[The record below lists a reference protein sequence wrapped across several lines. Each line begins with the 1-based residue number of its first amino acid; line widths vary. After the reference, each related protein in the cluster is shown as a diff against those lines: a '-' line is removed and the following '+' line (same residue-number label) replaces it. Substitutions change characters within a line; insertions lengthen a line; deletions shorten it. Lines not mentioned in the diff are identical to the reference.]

1 MIRRLLTVLALL
13 LTLAAPALAA
23 QTQQPNDGG
32 VVCQTLA
39 DRSGPADGGNR
50 VNLETFVPDPGC
62 WLQESAKEIYN
73 RNLYGVTAKIG
84 MFIVVASILI
94 AALKSIPAA
103 SPTTFMKALALGAI
117 IFSALLTYDR
127 KMGGGW
133 FVAETAMSAW
143 TMTYTASSRVGQ
155 AILDQTVLQKTADLT
170 LAFGR
175 YVQSTAVIQSVATY
189 NSVAGDETDPATLEN
204 AWRNL
209 QGKMDARSSPFQ
221 VKGLGAITYF
231 LMLGIFSVF
240 AALVYSSGMLVLLA
254 VLAFPIVLALSTLGS
269 LQLLKTTGVI
279 WLSNVV
285 IILVLPIFMAILLS
299 TTLSSPINTLQDNV
313 TYNAQLASEAAAQV
327 KAKIDA
333 CPRVFT
339 VVCRLDTGLKSMVA
353 TVQDTLETAFMGVL
367 VGGFAVVV
375 AFTIAMTQLRRI
387 PAAIERIFGGMGGGE
402 SSGAH
407 TDFFI
412 GRKQVQRVTNTQNN
426 QQGGQA
432 RPGGGGPRMGGAGGG
447 GAPVAGGAVSPN
459 PSVTAAMIIT
469 STTVQSGQRVAAQ
482 GGNSANRST
491 P

>member
-1 MIRRLLTVLALL
+1 MIRRLLAVLALL

-23 QTQQPNDGG
+23 RVPESGGG
-32 VVCQTLA
+32 VVCQTLL
-39 DRSGPADGGNR
+39 DRPGPADGGNR
-50 VNLETFVPDPGC
+50 INLETFVPDPGC

-84 MFIVVASILI
+84 MFIVVASVLI

-143 TMTYTASSRVGQ
+143 TSAYTASSRVGQ
-155 AILDQTVLQKTADLT
+155 AMLDQTVLQQTADLT
-170 LAFGR
+170 QAFGK

-189 NSVAGDETDPATLEN
+189 NSVAGDETDPTTLEN

-279 WLSNVV
+279 WLSNVI
-285 IILVLPIFMAILLS
+285 IILVLPIFMAILLT
-299 TTLSSPINTLQDNV
+299 TTLSSPIHTLQDNV
-313 TYNAQLASEAAAQV
+313 AYNAQLASEAAAQV

-375 AFTIAMTQLRRI
+375 AFAIAMTQLRRI

-412 GRKQVQRVTNTQNN
+412 GRKQVQRVNTQNN

-432 RPGGGGPRMGGAGGG
+432 RPGGGGGGPRMGGAGGG
-447 GAPVAGGAVSPN
+447 GGRVAGGAVSPN
-459 PSVTAAMIIT
+459 PGVTAAMIIT
-469 STTVQSGQRVAAQ
+469 STTVQSGQRIAAQ
-482 GGNSANRST
+482 GSNSANKST